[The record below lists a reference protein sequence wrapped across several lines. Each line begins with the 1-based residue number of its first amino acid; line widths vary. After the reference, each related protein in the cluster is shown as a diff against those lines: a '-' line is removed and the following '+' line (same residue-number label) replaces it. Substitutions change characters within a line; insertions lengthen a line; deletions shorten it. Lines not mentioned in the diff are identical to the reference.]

1 MSLNKWREFLNEAPK
16 RSSPSGIRRSLNTL
30 LNTGP
35 HSDGSPYKDE
45 DEHLK
50 GKKSRNQISAPPGA
64 PGGGSI
70 GAAGLE
76 EDSESPPT
84 YRKRIKSYTKDR
96 DELLNVGGQK
106 NTPPFTQKM
115 GSHVTFDRQL
125 EEEVEEETFEMQ
137 AELQPEIWVDNQM
150 WPEVRQ
156 RFLEIVEDFLD
167 GLDVNVPIED
177 VRLTGSLAN
186 YNWSKYSDADV
197 HIVVDFG
204 EIDEDIE
211 LVKAFFDAARARW
224 NDHHD
229 IKVYGFEVELY
240 VENIGDPHHSSG
252 VYSIATNKWIIE
264 PSPRDIEID
273 FITARKKS
281 DDIETQ
287 VNLVERILHG
297 GNTQSVLKMIE
308 RIKHKIRRMRQAGLD
323 SPQREFSPEN
333 IAFKILRRN
342 GVLERLGG
350 LKRNAYDTQMSLP
363 EEASEVSSD

>member
-1 MSLNKWREFLNEAPK
+1 MSFDKWREFLAEAP
-16 RSSPSGIRRSLNTL
+16 RRGSPAGIRRSLNTL

-50 GKKSRNQISAPPGA
+50 GKKNRNQISAPPGA

-70 GAAGLE
+70 GASGPA
-76 EDSESPPT
+76 
-84 YRKRIKSYTKDR
+84 
-96 DELLNVGGQK
+96 
-106 NTPPFTQKM
+106 
-115 GSHVTFDRQL
+115 L

-137 AELQPEIWVDNQM
+137 PELQPEIWIDNQI
-150 WPEVRQ
+150 WPEVRK

-167 GLDVNVPIED
+167 GLDLNVPIED

-186 YNWSKYSDADV
+186 YNWSKYSDADL
-197 HIVVDFG
+197 HIVVDFS

-224 NDHHD
+224 NDHHQ
-229 IKVYGFEVELY
+229 INVYGFEVELY
-240 VENIGDPHHSSG
+240 VENVGDIHHSSG
-252 VYSIATNKWIIE
+252 VYSVDQNKWIIE
-264 PSPRDIEID
+264 PTPRDVEID

-287 VNLVERILHG
+287 VNLVERILRN
-297 GNTQSVLKMIE
+297 GNTQSALKIIE

-342 GVLERLGG
+342 GTLERLSG

-363 EEASEVSSD
+363 EEVDEVSSD

>member
-1 MSLNKWREFLNEAPK
+1 MSFDKWREFLNEAP
-16 RSSPSGIRRSLNTL
+16 RRGSPAGIRRSLNTL

-35 HSDGSPYKDE
+35 HSDGSPYEDE
-45 DEHLK
+45 DAHLK
-50 GKKSRNQISAPPGA
+50 GKKNRNQIPAPPGA
-64 PGGGSI
+64 RGGGSI
-70 GAAGLE
+70 GA
-76 EDSESPPT
+76 
-84 YRKRIKSYTKDR
+84 
-96 DELLNVGGQK
+96 GG
-106 NTPPFTQKM
+106 
-115 GSHVTFDRQL
+115 GL
-125 EEEVEEETFEMQ
+125 EEEVEESSFEMRP
-137 AELQPEIWVDNQM
+137 ELQPEIWRDKEL

-167 GLDVNVPIED
+167 GLDVNVPVDD

-197 HIVVDFG
+197 HIVVDFL
-204 EIDEDIE
+204 EIDEDVE
-211 LVKAFFDAARARW
+211 LVKAFFNAAKARW

-229 IKVYGFEVELY
+229 INVYGFEVELY

-264 PSPRDIEID
+264 PTPRDVEID

-287 VNLVERILHG
+287 ANLVERILQS
-297 GNTQSVLKMIE
+297 GNTHGALKIIE

-342 GVLERLGG
+342 GTLERLGG

-363 EEASEVSSD
+363 EEVDEVSSD